1 MNHIINNINE
11 ALQYFIKEKSKD
23 NLDLEVVKSIKD
35 DDNYSSPMCY
45 IIKRKDDNYYFLFH
59 KVGFKSGFEKEFHL
73 PGSGD
78 EWLSLN
84 LNVITLAAFEY
95 NNAVIV
101 VILSNGETH
110 YTRSLDVYNFSAR
123 NNTIINKLDI

>member
-1 MNHIINNINE
+1 MINNLNE
-11 ALQYFIKEKSKD
+11 ALQYFMKEKSKE
-23 NLDLEVVKSIKD
+23 NLDLGVVKSIDED

-45 IIKRKDDNYYFLFH
+45 IIKRKDDNNYYFLFY
-59 KVGFKSGFEKEFHL
+59 KEEFRTGFEKEFHL

-84 LNVITLAAFEY
+84 LNTITLAAFEY

-101 VILSNGETH
+101 VILSNGEIR

-123 NNTIINKLDI
+123 HNTIYHK

>member
-1 MNHIINNINE
+1 MINNLNE
-11 ALQYFIKEKSKD
+11 ALQYFINEKSKES
-23 NLDLEVVKSIKD
+23 LDLEVVKSIED
-35 DDNYSSPMCY
+35 DDNHGSPMCY
-45 IIKRKDDNYYFLFH
+45 IIKRKNDNYYFLFY
-59 KVGFKSGFEKEFHL
+59 KEGFRTGFEKEFHL

-84 LNVITLAAFEY
+84 LNVIALAAFEY

-101 VILSNGETH
+101 VILTNGEIR

-123 NNTIINKLDI
+123 NNTLINKLNI

>member
-1 MNHIINNINE
+1 MINNLNE
-11 ALQYFIKEKSKD
+11 ALQYFIKEKSKE
-23 NLDLEVVKSIKD
+23 NLNLEVVKSIQD
-35 DDNYSSPMCY
+35 DDNHGNPMCY
-45 IIKRKDDNYYFLFH
+45 IIKRKDDNYYFLFY
-59 KVGFKSGFEKEFHL
+59 KEGFRTGFEKEFHL

-84 LNVITLAAFEY
+84 LNVIALAAFEY

-101 VILSNGETH
+101 VILSNGEIR

-123 NNTIINKLDI
+123 NNTLINKLNI